1 MDIAPEYS
9 DQILL
14 SDQEVYV
21 EVENRF
27 VNGKSSIF
35 SHMRCP
41 SCYNKLPKSEHG
53 RKSICNKCDLEMIS
67 FGNALYVW
75 RDERVNSKNL
85 NRRKTDR
92 GYDVQ

>member
-9 DQILL
+9 DQILI

-53 RKSICNKCDLEMIS
+53 RKSICNKCDLEIISISSSFRVTRQVLLDIITSIS
-67 FGNALYVW
+67 F
-75 RDERVNSKNL
+75 S
-85 NRRKTDR
+85 TI
-92 GYDVQ
+92 